1 MSTSTGE
8 EIDGLIK
15 AYNSGQTDPWLLCG
29 KMADAIRALM
39 AELAD
44 HERSF
49 KIRWDANQRAIKRWQ
64 EAHPGNDLVWPDQA
78 DLCVW
83 LMERLTAERIRWR
96 AAAIRGD
103 VYKTAMAAEREGRK
117 KAEGERDALEKAL
130 RSFMETYHVDRDLCN
145 DPESAGAMDCWKLAR
160 IALEPPE

>member
-1 MSTSTGE
+1 MTTPTDE
-8 EIDGLIK
+8 ELDGLIRQLR
-15 AYNSGQTDPWLLCG
+15 AEI
-29 KMADAIRALM
+29 ADY
-39 AELAD
+39 ETT
-44 HERSF
+44 F
-49 KIRWDANQRAIKRWQ
+49 KFQRDANQRAIKRWQ

-83 LMERLTAERIRWR
+83 LMEQLTAERIRWR

-145 DPESAGAMDCWKLAR
+145 DPESMGAMDCWKLAR
-160 IALEPPE
+160 NALELPE